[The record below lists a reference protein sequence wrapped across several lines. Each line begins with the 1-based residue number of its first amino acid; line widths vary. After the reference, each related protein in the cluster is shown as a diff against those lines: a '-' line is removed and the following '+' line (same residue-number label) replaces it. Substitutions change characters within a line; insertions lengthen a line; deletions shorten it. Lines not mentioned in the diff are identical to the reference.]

1 MWETGAIAHSAR
13 TSSGEDFVGPETC
26 TGRDRH
32 KVRAGLRMGGVYRKP
47 NILRRNHEWLGKVLA
62 TKALSAHP
70 IRLAAVRAK
79 GADMKI
85 GIIGAGNIGSALTRR
100 FTAAGHQV
108 FVANSRGPQTLT
120 KLAAETGAKPVN
132 VKEAAHAGD
141 VVVVTIPE
149 KNISSLPADLFKDVP
164 ASVVVIDTGNYY
176 PRQRDGRIDAIENGM
191 PESQWVAQKLGRP
204 VIKAF
209 NNIYAA
215 RLQNFGLPAGT
226 AGRVAIP
233 VAGDDPKAKAIVFR
247 LVDEIGFDPVDAGS
261 LAESWRQ
268 QPGTPVYGPDFVAA
282 GVQLALSQASR
293 ERPVEFRAEERK
305 GTSA

>member
-1 MWETGAIAHSAR
+1 
-13 TSSGEDFVGPETC
+13 
-26 TGRDRH
+26 
-32 KVRAGLRMGGVYRKP
+32 
-47 NILRRNHEWLGKVLA
+47 
-62 TKALSAHP
+62 
-70 IRLAAVRAK
+70 
-79 GADMKI
+79 MKI

-108 FVANSRGPQTLT
+108 FVANSRGPHTLT

-132 VKEAAHAGD
+132 VKEAAHGD
-141 VVVVTIPE
+141 VVVVTIRE

-164 ASVVVIDTGNYY
+164 TSVAVIDTGNYY

-191 PESQWVAQKLGRP
+191 PESQWVAQQLGRP

-215 RLQNFGLPAGT
+215 HLQNFGLPAGT
-226 AGRVAIP
+226 TGRVAIP

-247 LVDEIGFDPVDAGS
+247 LVDEIGFDPVDAGT

-282 GVQLALSQASR
+282 EVQRALSQASR
-293 ERPVEFRAEERK
+293 ERPVEFRAEGRK

>member
-1 MWETGAIAHSAR
+1 
-13 TSSGEDFVGPETC
+13 
-26 TGRDRH
+26 
-32 KVRAGLRMGGVYRKP
+32 
-47 NILRRNHEWLGKVLA
+47 
-62 TKALSAHP
+62 
-70 IRLAAVRAK
+70 
-79 GADMKI
+79 MKI

-108 FVANSRGPQTLT
+108 FAANSRGPQTLT
-120 KLAAETGAKPVN
+120 KLSAETGATPVN
-132 VKEAAHAGD
+132 VKEAAHAGE
-141 VVVVTIPE
+141 VVVVAIPE
-149 KNISSLPADLFKDVP
+149 KSISNLPTDLFKDVP

-191 PESQWVAQKLGRP
+191 PESQWVAQQLGRP

-215 RLQNFGLPAGT
+215 RLQNFCLPAGT
-226 AGRVAIP
+226 TGRVAIP
-233 VAGDDPKAKAIVFR
+233 VAGDDPEAKAIVFR
-247 LVDEIGFDPVDAGS
+247 LVDGIGFDPVDAGS

-282 GVQLALSQASR
+282 EVQRVLSQASR

-305 GTSA
+305 GASV

>member
-1 MWETGAIAHSAR
+1 
-13 TSSGEDFVGPETC
+13 
-26 TGRDRH
+26 
-32 KVRAGLRMGGVYRKP
+32 
-47 NILRRNHEWLGKVLA
+47 
-62 TKALSAHP
+62 
-70 IRLAAVRAK
+70 
-79 GADMKI
+79 MKI
-85 GIIGAGNIGSALTRR
+85 GVIGAGNIGSALTRR

-132 VKEAAHAGD
+132 VNEAAQAGD

-149 KNISSLPADLFKDVP
+149 KNISSLPPDLFKDVP
-164 ASVVVIDTGNYY
+164 AGVVVIDTGNYY
-176 PRQRDGRIDAIENGM
+176 PRRDGRIDAIENGM
-191 PESQWVAQKLGRP
+191 PESQWVAQQLGRP

-226 AGRVAIP
+226 TGRVAIP
-233 VAGDDPKAKAIVFR
+233 VAGDDPKAKAVVSQ
-247 LVDEIGFDPVDAGS
+247 LVDDIGFDAVDAGG

-282 GVQLALSQASR
+282 EVQRALSQAIR
-293 ERPVEFRAEERK
+293 ERPVAFRAEERK